1 MRRLLILFFSMFI
14 LAGTVMVR
22 HVDERVIQ
30 HANDLR
36 ADNLQKQMTF
46 ELLHV
51 GEAKVQEIIPV
62 CAVVQAVASSLCSL
76 RHDEVARSVSSM
88 L

>member
-14 LAGTVMVR
+14 LAGTVMVWQM
-22 HVDERVIQ
+22 DERVIQ
-30 HANDLR
+30 HVSDLR

-51 GEAKVQEIIPV
+51 GEAKMQENVPA
-62 CAVVQAVASSLCSL
+62 CAVVQAVASLLCSL
-76 RHDEVARSVSSM
+76 GHDEVACSVVSK